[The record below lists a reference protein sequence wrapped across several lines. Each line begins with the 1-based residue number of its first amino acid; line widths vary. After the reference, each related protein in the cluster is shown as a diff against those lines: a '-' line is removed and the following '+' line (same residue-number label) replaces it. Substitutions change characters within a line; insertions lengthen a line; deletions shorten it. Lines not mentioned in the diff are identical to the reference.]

1 MAKKGAIKKG
11 AKGKKPMPWD
21 KKEDTKEDMME
32 KKTGKC

>member
-11 AKGKKPMPWD
+11 AKGKKPWD